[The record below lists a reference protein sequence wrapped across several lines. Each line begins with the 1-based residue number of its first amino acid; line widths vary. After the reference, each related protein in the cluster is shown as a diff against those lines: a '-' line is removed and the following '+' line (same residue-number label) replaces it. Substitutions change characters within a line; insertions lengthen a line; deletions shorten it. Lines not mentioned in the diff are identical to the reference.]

1 MEKIVVDARGKQC
14 PIPVVE
20 AKKALGNFE
29 GEGIVEVHVDNT
41 TAVENLKR
49 LAGQSGCSVSQREEG
64 EAHYV
69 VEISRSGEQAKTAPG
84 CGCETMTFALENT
97 VYVFDGDTMGRG
109 SEELGRV
116 LMKGCIYAVSQLEK
130 LPKTCIFYNS
140 GAKLT
145 AEGSDSLA
153 DIKAMEEKGVEILT
167 CGTCADFFQV
177 KDKIK
182 VGAVTNMYTIVE
194 TLNAATKIVKP

>member
-1 MEKIVVDARGKQC
+1 MEKVVVDARGKQC

-20 AKKALGNFE
+20 AKKALGTFE
-29 GEGIVEVHVDNT
+29 GEGTVEVHVDNT

-49 LAGQSGCSVSQREEG
+49 LASQSGCSASAREEG
-64 EAHYV
+64 EKHYV
-69 VEISRSGEQAKTAPG
+69 VELIRSGEQKKEDG
-84 CGCETMTFALENT
+84 CGCQVMTFAPENT

-109 SEELGRV
+109 SDELGKV

-145 AEGSDSLA
+145 AEGSDSLD
-153 DIKAMEEKGVEILT
+153 DIRAMEEKGVEILT
-167 CGTCADFFQV
+167 CGTCADFFDV
-177 KDKIK
+177 KDKIQ
-182 VGAVTNMYTIVE
+182 VGTVTNMYTIVE
-194 TLNAATKIVKP
+194 TLNEATKIVKP

>member
-1 MEKIVVDARGKQC
+1 M
-14 PIPVVE
+14 
-20 AKKALGNFE
+20 
-29 GEGIVEVHVDNT
+29 
-41 TAVENLKR
+41 
-49 LAGQSGCSVSQREEG
+49 
-64 EAHYV
+64 
-69 VEISRSGEQAKTAPG
+69 
-84 CGCETMTFALENT
+84 
-97 VYVFDGDTMGRG
+97 YVFDGDTMGRG

-167 CGTCADFFQV
+167 CGTWRRFFP
-177 KDKIK
+177 
-182 VGAVTNMYTIVE
+182 G
-194 TLNAATKIVKP
+194 